1 MDKETS
7 HRIRRGIFIISGL
20 ILLIV
25 GLYLIG
31 SNRNIF
37 GRNITLYTTFYNI
50 SGLQVGN
57 NVRFSGI
64 DVGTVKKLE
73 IVNDTTVKVTMQ
85 MDENLTRFIRIN
97 SVASIGT
104 DGLMGNKL
112 INIDPGTQDAQQIN
126 DGTTIPSSKGVD
138 TEQMLRTLNQ
148 TNQNVSMI
156 SEDLRILTG
165 NINKSR
171 GTLYTVLMDTTLAYS
186 LKHTLTNIEVIS
198 SNLGN
203 FTSELSAVVKGVQ
216 DGQGTLGG
224 LLNDSSSISKSFK
237 NSLVQI
243 EESSK
248 NLNSITL
255 ELKTAMDKINSGQGP
270 AGVLANDQV
279 AAEHLKRTLAN
290 LDSSSANFN
299 ENMKALQGNFLFR
312 KYFRKKEG
320 K

>member
-7 HRIRRGIFIISGL
+7 HRIRLGIFIISGL

-112 INIDPGTQDAQQIN
+112 INIDPGTQDAQQIA

-312 KYFRKKEG
+312 KYFRTKEG

>member
-7 HRIRRGIFIISGL
+7 HRIRLGIFIISGL

-112 INIDPGTQDAQQIN
+112 INIDPGTQDAQQIA

-237 NSLVQI
+237 NSMVRI
-243 EESSK
+243 FGMV
-248 NLNSITL
+248 I
-255 ELKTAMDKINSGQGP
+255 
-270 AGVLANDQV
+270 LA
-279 AAEHLKRTLAN
+279 
-290 LDSSSANFN
+290 S
-299 ENMKALQGNFLFR
+299 R
-312 KYFRKKEG
+312 KLRKKSNG
-320 K
+320 KNVLVFRC

>member
-1 MDKETS
+1 M
-7 HRIRRGIFIISGL
+7 
-20 ILLIV
+20 
-25 GLYLIG
+25 
-31 SNRNIF
+31 
-37 GRNITLYTTFYNI
+37 
-50 SGLQVGN
+50 
-57 NVRFSGI
+57 
-64 DVGTVKKLE
+64 
-73 IVNDTTVKVTMQ
+73 
-85 MDENLTRFIRIN
+85 
-97 SVASIGT
+97 
-104 DGLMGNKL
+104 
-112 INIDPGTQDAQQIN
+112 
-126 DGTTIPSSKGVD
+126 
-138 TEQMLRTLNQ
+138 
-148 TNQNVSMI
+148 
-156 SEDLRILTG
+156 
-165 NINKSR
+165 
-171 GTLYTVLMDTTLAYS
+171 
-186 LKHTLTNIEVIS
+186 
-198 SNLGN
+198 
-203 FTSELSAVVKGVQ
+203 Q

>member
-7 HRIRRGIFIISGL
+7 HRIRLGIFIISGL

-112 INIDPGTQDAQQIN
+112 INIDPGTQDAQQIA

-255 ELKTAMDKINSGQGP
+255 ELKTAKDKINSGQGP

>member
-7 HRIRRGIFIISGL
+7 HRIRLGIFIISGL

-85 MDENLTRFIRIN
+85 MDETLTRFIRIN

-112 INIDPGTQDAQQIN
+112 INIDPGTQDAQQIA

>member
-7 HRIRRGIFIISGL
+7 HRIRLGIFIISGL

-85 MDENLTRFIRIN
+85 MDETLTRFIRIN

>member
-7 HRIRRGIFIISGL
+7 HRIRLGIFIISGL

-85 MDENLTRFIRIN
+85 MDETLTRFIRIN

-156 SEDLRILTG
+156 SDDLRILTG

-198 SNLGN
+198 NNLGN

>member
-7 HRIRRGIFIISGL
+7 HRIRLGIFIISGL

-112 INIDPGTQDAQQIN
+112 INIDPGTQDAQQIA

-156 SEDLRILTG
+156 SDDLRILTG

-198 SNLGN
+198 NNLGN

-279 AAEHLKRTLAN
+279 AAEHLKRTHAN

>member
-7 HRIRRGIFIISGL
+7 HRIRLGIFIISGL

-156 SEDLRILTG
+156 SDDLRILTG

>member
-1 MDKETS
+1 M
-7 HRIRRGIFIISGL
+7 ISKR
-20 ILLIV
+20 
-25 GLYLIG
+25 
-31 SNRNIF
+31 NR
-37 GRNITLYTTFYNI
+37 
-50 SGLQVGN
+50 
-57 NVRFSGI
+57 
-64 DVGTVKKLE
+64 
-73 IVNDTTVKVTMQ
+73 
-85 MDENLTRFIRIN
+85 
-97 SVASIGT
+97 
-104 DGLMGNKL
+104 NKL

-156 SEDLRILTG
+156 SDDLRILTG

-198 SNLGN
+198 NNLGN

-290 LDSSSANFN
+290 LDSSSAKFN
-299 ENMKALQGNFLFR
+299 ENMNALHGNFLFR

>member
-7 HRIRRGIFIISGL
+7 HRIRLGIFIISGL

-112 INIDPGTQDAQQIN
+112 INIDPGTQDAQQIA

-198 SNLGN
+198 NNLGN

>member
-7 HRIRRGIFIISGL
+7 HRIRLGIFIISGL

-156 SEDLRILTG
+156 SDDLRILTG

-198 SNLGN
+198 NNLGN

>member
-7 HRIRRGIFIISGL
+7 HRIRLGIFIISGL

-85 MDENLTRFIRIN
+85 MDETLTRFIRIN

-156 SEDLRILTG
+156 SDDLRILTG

>member
-7 HRIRRGIFIISGL
+7 HRIRLGIFIISGL

-156 SEDLRILTG
+156 SDDLRILTG
-165 NINKSR
+165 NINKS
-171 GTLYTVLMDTTLAYS
+171 
-186 LKHTLTNIEVIS
+186 
-198 SNLGN
+198 LGN

>member
-7 HRIRRGIFIISGL
+7 HRIRLGIFIISGL

-85 MDENLTRFIRIN
+85 MDETLTRFIRIN

-156 SEDLRILTG
+156 SDDLRILTG

-255 ELKTAMDKINSGQGP
+255 ELKTAMDKINSGQGQQECLP
-270 AGVLANDQV
+270 MTRLLRNI
-279 AAEHLKRTLAN
+279 
-290 LDSSSANFN
+290 
-299 ENMKALQGNFLFR
+299 
-312 KYFRKKEG
+312 
-320 K
+320 

>member
-7 HRIRRGIFIISGL
+7 HRIRLGIFIISGL

-156 SEDLRILTG
+156 SDDLRILTG

-255 ELKTAMDKINSGQGP
+255 ELKTAMDKIISGQGP

>member
-7 HRIRRGIFIISGL
+7 HRIRLGIFIISGL

-112 INIDPGTQDAQQIN
+112 INIDPGTQDAQQIA

-156 SEDLRILTG
+156 SDDLRILTG